1 LRPDGISSETLE
13 HWSGLQVT
21 TFHDEASAWR
31 PRITKKPRVR
41 AKRHCWNAACQG
53 IPVGLDNL
61 ISPEA
66 RRDEAVRYLPTV
78 TGRDNDFCESCKTA
92 AKRAEDLQTVSDR
105 TVHQIGC
112 AEPAA
117 EVIPFVEQAET
128 QNPRVKAATFFGPAT
143 FSNNEGR
150 NMDYKQAAAI
160 LKELDIPRTTVA
172 RLANLHATEVSAWLG
187 GKLTFSQEKIER
199 ISQVV
204 VGIEKVVRT
213 LPMKV
218 DLRDPENVKRL
229 IIAVNDAEL
238 QLNLFPPDDPTAFA
252 KAVDLVGRESL
263 RMTAN

>member
-1 LRPDGISSETLE
+1 
-13 HWSGLQVT
+13 
-21 TFHDEASAWR
+21 
-31 PRITKKPRVR
+31 
-41 AKRHCWNAACQG
+41 
-53 IPVGLDNL
+53 
-61 ISPEA
+61 
-66 RRDEAVRYLPTV
+66 
-78 TGRDNDFCESCKTA
+78 
-92 AKRAEDLQTVSDR
+92 
-105 TVHQIGC
+105 
-112 AEPAA
+112 
-117 EVIPFVEQAET
+117 
-128 QNPRVKAATFFGPAT
+128 
-143 FSNNEGR
+143 
-150 NMDYKQAAAI
+150 MDYKQAAAI